1 MEKTYTINNYDNHLI
16 IEDNGKTLLIDT
28 GSPFSIFDGASLD
41 FCGRQFPKGL
51 SMCSADAISSL
62 LGMHVDALVG
72 NDILKHF
79 NVLVDY
85 AEGTITLSDEALNL
99 PDAVELPFDLS
110 FGVPKVNMTLQGEE
124 RRFFLD
130 TGAKISYVSSQM
142 TQGLNSVETATDF
155 YMGFGNFDT
164 PIYNMEASVAGQ
176 SFNVRVGNLPPI
188 LEGTLIGLS
197 GTAGVIGYDFFN
209 RFKVVFDYA
218 NCKMLL
224 S

>member
-1 MEKTYTINNYDNHLI
+1 MKNTYTINNFDNHLI
-16 IEDNGKTLLIDT
+16 IEDNGKTILVDT
-28 GSPFSIFDGASLD
+28 GSPFSIFDGTSLD

-51 SMCSADAISSL
+51 SMCSADAISDL

-72 NDILKHF
+72 NDILKCF
-79 NVLVDY
+79 NVLIDY
-85 AEGTITLSDEALNL
+85 AESAITLSDEALNL
-99 PDAVELPFDLS
+99 PGAIELPFDMS
-110 FGVPKVNMTLQGEE
+110 FGVPKVNMTLQDIE

-142 TQGLNSVETATDF
+142 TQSLESVETVSDF

-164 PIYNMEASVAGQ
+164 PIYNMEASVVGQ

-209 RFKVVFDYA
+209 RFKVLFDYT
-218 NCKMLL
+218 NCKILL
-224 S
+224 A

>member
-1 MEKTYTINNYDNHLI
+1 MKKTYTINKFDNHLI
-16 IEDNGKTLLIDT
+16 IEDNGNTCLIDT
-28 GSPFSIFDGASLD
+28 GSPFSIFDGTSLD

-51 SMCSADAISSL
+51 SMCSADAISNL

-79 NVLVDY
+79 NVLIDY
-85 AEGTITLSDEALNL
+85 AEGTISFSDESLNL
-99 PDAVELPFDLS
+99 SSAIELPFDMS

-142 TQGLNSVETATDF
+142 TQGLESVETASDF

-176 SFNVRVGNLPPI
+176 SFNVRVGNLPPM

-209 RFKVVFDYA
+209 RFKVQLDYA
-218 NCKMLL
+218 NHMLHL
-224 S
+224 A

>member
-1 MEKTYTINNYDNHLI
+1 MKKEFTINNYDKHLI
-16 IEDNGKTLLIDT
+16 IEDNGKTFLIDT
-28 GSPFSIFDGASLD
+28 GSPFSIFDSAAID
-41 FCGRQFPKGL
+41 FCGHQFPRGL
-51 SMCSADAISSL
+51 AMCSATDVSNL

-79 NVLVDY
+79 NVCIDY
-85 AEGTITLSDEALNL
+85 ATGTISLSDEALDL
-99 PDAVELPFDLS
+99 PDAIALPFDMS
-110 FGVPKVNMTLQGEE
+110 FGVPKISMTLQGEE

-142 TQGLNSVETATDF
+142 TQGLDPIETASDF

-164 PIYNMEASVAGQ
+164 PIYDMEASVAGQ
-176 SFNVRVGNLPPI
+176 PFQVRIGNLPSV

-209 RFKVVFDYA
+209 RFKVLIDYA
-218 NCKMLL
+218 NRRLFLK
-224 S
+224 

>member
-1 MEKTYTINNYDNHLI
+1 MRKTYTINKFDNHLI
-16 IEDNGKTLLIDT
+16 IEDNDHTMLVDT
-28 GSPFSIFDGASLD
+28 GSPFSIFDGAALD

-51 SMCSADAISSL
+51 SMCSADAISNL

-72 NDILKHF
+72 NDILKQFH
-79 NVLVDY
+79 VLIDY
-85 AEGTITLSDEALNL
+85 AGGTITLGDEAFEM
-99 PDAVELPFDLS
+99 PGAIELPFDMS

-130 TGAKISYVSSQM
+130 TGAKISYVSSRM
-142 TQGLNSVETATDF
+142 TQGLESVETASDF

-176 SFNVRVGNLPPI
+176 PFTVRIGNLPPV
-188 LEGTLIGLS
+188 LEATLIGLS

-209 RFKVVFDYA
+209 RFKVVLDYT
-218 NCKMLL
+218 NGKMLL
-224 S
+224 C